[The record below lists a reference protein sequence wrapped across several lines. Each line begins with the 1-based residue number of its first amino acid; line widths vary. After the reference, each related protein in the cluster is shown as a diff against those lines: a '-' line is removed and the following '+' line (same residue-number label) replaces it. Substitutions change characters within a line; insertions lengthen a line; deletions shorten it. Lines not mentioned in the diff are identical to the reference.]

1 MNIICIKNVI
11 VFSIWAAVH
20 IPVSYVLLRPGEME
34 ILQLNNIGHNL
45 FLPKFI

>member
-1 MNIICIKNVI
+1 MNIICKQNYSYKVFGQHI
-11 VFSIWAAVH
+11 VCFI
-20 IPVSYVLLRPGEME
+20 RPDETE